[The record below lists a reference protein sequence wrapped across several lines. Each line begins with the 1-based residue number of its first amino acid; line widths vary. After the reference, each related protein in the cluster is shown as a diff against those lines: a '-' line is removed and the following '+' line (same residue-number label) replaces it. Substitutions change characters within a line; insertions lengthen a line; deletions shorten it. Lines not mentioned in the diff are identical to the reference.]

1 MNKVNPFR
9 TVQIIKDSEV
19 SMAAS
24 TVLRSARQ
32 ILKFLSEG
40 QGYERVMKG
49 VRYVTAILIVS
60 DMII

>member
-19 SMAAS
+19 SMAAN

-49 VRYVTAILIVS
+49 VRNVTAILIVS